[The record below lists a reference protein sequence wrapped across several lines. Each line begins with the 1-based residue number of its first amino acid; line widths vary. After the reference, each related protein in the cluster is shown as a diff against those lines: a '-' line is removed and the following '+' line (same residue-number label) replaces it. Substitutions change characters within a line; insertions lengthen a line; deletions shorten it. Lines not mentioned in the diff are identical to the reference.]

1 MKVKVVKKGTVN
13 AKPSGF
19 CPFQVDDSGVKGNQK

>member
-1 MKVKVVKKGTVN
+1 MKIKILKNGTFN

-19 CPFQVDDSGVKGNQK
+19 CPFQVDDSGLKGPRK